1 MLLQDPMPEPAE
13 GTLST
18 TVMWRDTMDE
28 SKSTTLRE
36 QVLALR
42 DYMDSR
48 ILGQQ
53 RLLSRM
59 LVALLADGH
68 ILVEGPPGLA
78 KTRAVKTLASGL
90 QGDFQRIQFTPDL
103 LPADLTG
110 TDVYRPHDSRFS
122 FQPGP
127 LFHHVIVADEINRAP
142 AKVQSALLESME
154 ERQISVGKK
163 TYPLPGL
170 YFVMATQNPIEQEGT
185 YPLPESQLDRFLLKI
200 TIDYPEVEREVD
212 IMRQVR
218 LEAQQKHATSQ
229 ETDSSSESPRGL
241 PPGLPIS
248 QELLFAA
255 RAQILELFIAEPVEQ
270 YIAQLVDASRHPQS
284 YSDELAGWIQYGA
297 SPRASLAFDR
307 CSRSLAWLDG
317 RDYVS
322 PEDVQKLAH
331 EILRHRILL
340 TYQAEADGVTVDAV
354 IDELLARV
362 PVT

>member
-1 MLLQDPMPEPAE
+1 MLLKHPMPTAVD
-13 GTLST
+13 GYLLT
-18 TVMWRDTMDE
+18 TVKRRSPMSE
-28 SKSTTLRE
+28 SKSTTPRE
-36 QVLALR
+36 QILALR

-78 KTRAVKTLASGL
+78 KTRAVKSLASGL

-110 TDVYRPHDSRFS
+110 TDVYRPQDSSFS

-127 LFHHVIVADEINRAP
+127 LFHPVILADEINRAP

-154 ERQISVGKK
+154 ERQITVGKN

-200 TIDYPEVEREVD
+200 AIGYPEVTSEVE
-212 IMRQVR
+212 IMRTVR
-218 LEAQQKHATSQ
+218 LEARQEQQGANQTA
-229 ETDSSSESPRGL
+229 GL
-241 PPGLPIS
+241 PPELPIS

-255 RAQILELFIAEPVEQ
+255 RTQILELFIAEPVEQ
-270 YIAQLVDASRHPQS
+270 YIAQLVDASRHPQAWS
-284 YSDELAGWIQYGA
+284 GELARWIEYGA

-307 CSRSLAWLDG
+307 CSRALAWLEG